1 MAKSI
6 SYIYSTW
13 ALSNEYDFY
22 EVGNTGTA
30 KPFSKCCLFLP
41 LFCKTL
47 GNLLTRRPFP
57 LNCIIEKYLKT
68 PFRVL
73 HNNCWKFS
81 LCCTLAD
88 LIFCIVGQMPF
99 GFDHFKLF
107 RSYVEKVLQHC
118 LCDQK
123 SVANWFSKNLQ
134 VVYIVIL

>member
-1 MAKSI
+1 MSMTFMKLVTLEQQSHFQNVVSSFLCSAK
-6 SYIYSTW
+6 
-13 ALSNEYDFY
+13 L
-22 EVGNTGTA
+22 
-30 KPFSKCCLFLP
+30 
-41 LFCKTL
+41 L

-88 LIFCIVGQMPF
+88 LIFCIVGQMSF

-107 RSYVEKVLQHC
+107 RTYVEKVLQFC